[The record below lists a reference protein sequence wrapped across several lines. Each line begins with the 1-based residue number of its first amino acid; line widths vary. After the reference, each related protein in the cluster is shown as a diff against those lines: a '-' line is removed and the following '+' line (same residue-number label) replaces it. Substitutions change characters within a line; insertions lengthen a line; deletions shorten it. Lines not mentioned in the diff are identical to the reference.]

1 MSHVPPM
8 SHAPRTPMLH
18 VPTPSNAAQVVPA
31 TTTSSRTMNILL
43 VSPRTP
49 DTFWSFSH
57 VMRLVGR
64 KTAFPPLGLMT
75 VAAMLPRNWNLR
87 LVDLNV
93 TALRDD
99 DLRWADAVF
108 LSAMIVQEPSA
119 REVITRA
126 NALARPVV
134 AGGPL
139 FTTGAERFPEVACC
153 VVGEAED
160 LMGTLVADLA
170 AGRLQPRYQ
179 AAERPD
185 IRRTPIPRWDL
196 VDVDDYLTLSVQF
209 SRG

>member
-8 SHAPRTPMLH
+8 SHAPRTSMLH

-119 REVITRA
+119 REVIARA

-139 FTTGAERFPEVACC
+139 FTTGAERFSEVACC
-153 VVGEAED
+153 VVLREGMSLGEQE
-160 LMGTLVADLA
+160 LRSFLA
-170 AGRLQPRYQ
+170 ARLADFKVPRKVLLLE
-179 AAERPD
+179 A
-185 IRRTPIPRWDL
+185 IPKGA
-196 VDVDDYLTLSVQF
+196 TGKVQ
-209 SRG
+209 RIGMAQRLGLA